1 MTSTAPSHPRRPGP
15 AILVDLAL
23 LLALAACRP
32 AGGVGGAGSPDGGL
46 ATSAA
51 AGGGAGG
58 AAALGTPPG
67 TAAAGGAEAAGTRAG
82 PGAPAP
88 LALWTVDTLLP
99 ASSEGPRLAGSA
111 FEARVQAFQ
120 AEHPGPEVAVRIL
133 PAEGPAG
140 IQPFIESTRRVM
152 PAQLPDLALL
162 PLGAIDAAAEDG
174 LLKPI
179 TVTVALSDVFP
190 FAAPPPNPAGEG
202 VLALPVA
209 VDLPHLIVRSGSA
222 PERWSDVGATGP
234 LVVGLGT
241 GELPVLAPFL
251 SWYLAAGE
259 GPSRL
264 DQPAEE
270 PFAAAAGFAQAGLA
284 EGRLS
289 LPAGGAS
296 PRAAWN
302 SFVSGAA
309 PAAVVSGGLFAPQ
322 QAKFPGLGWA
332 PLPGPEGPA
341 EAVGWGW
348 AWVVLA
354 SDPARAARAAALA
367 AYLADPEAPAW
378 VLEAGQLPAQRG
390 AWQARLATGLS
401 PAPDPDYSAFLYQAL
416 SSAQPAP
423 GFAAW
428 GPRWSAALRALAE
441 GESVETATQLLA
453 PNP

>member
-1 MTSTAPSHPRRPGP
+1 MTSTLPSLPRRPGP
-15 AILVDLAL
+15 ATLVELAL
-23 LLALAACRP
+23 ALALAACQP
-32 AGGVGGAGSPDGGL
+32 AGGVGGADTPSGGL
-46 ATSAA
+46 ATSATE
-51 AGGGAGG
+51 GG
-58 AAALGTPPG
+58 AAAPGTPPG
-67 TAAAGGAEAAGTRAG
+67 TAAAGGGAEAAVTRAG

-88 LALWTVDTLLP
+88 LALWTVDALLP
-99 ASSEGPRLAGSA
+99 ASSEGPKLAGSA
-111 FEARVQAFQ
+111 FEAQVQAFQ
-120 AEHPGPEVAVRIL
+120 AEHPGPEIALRVL
-133 PAEGPAG
+133 PAEGPSG

-162 PLGAIDAAAEDG
+162 PLGAIAAAAEDG

-179 TVTVALSDVFP
+179 TVTAALSDVFP

-222 PERWSDVGATGP
+222 PERWSDVGASGP
-234 LVVGLGT
+234 LVVGLGA

-264 DQPAEE
+264 DQPAAE
-270 PFAAAAGFAQAGLA
+270 PFAAAAGFAQSGLA
-284 EGRLS
+284 EGKLS

-341 EAVGWGW
+341 DAVGWGW

-367 AYLADPEAPAW
+367 AFLTDPEAPAW
-378 VLEAGQLPAQRG
+378 VLEAGQLPAQRD
-390 AWQARLATGLS
+390 AWQARLAAGLN
-401 PAPDPDYSAFLYQAL
+401 PAPDPTYGAFLFQAL
-416 SSAQPAP
+416 SSARPAP

-428 GPRWSAALRALAE
+428 GARWSAALRALAE